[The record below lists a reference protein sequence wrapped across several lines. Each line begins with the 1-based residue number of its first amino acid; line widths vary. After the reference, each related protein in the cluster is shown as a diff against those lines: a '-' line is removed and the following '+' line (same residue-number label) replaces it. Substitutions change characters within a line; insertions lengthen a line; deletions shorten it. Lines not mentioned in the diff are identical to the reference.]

1 MNRLVRP
8 KLKNEIPHHPTI
20 PCSQRNLIN
29 HVSHRI
35 PLLLIRSH
43 FHIFTKPETKNSSPS
58 STKIARRRLNHGQKL
73 AILRDAD
80 RRDEQGESLSSIARS
95 HKVQAVQIR
104 KWRRQRNALVEA
116 TKSKKALCKGR
127 TSTIKHLEDEVI
139 GWALEL
145 RDDDLGFGY
154 KHVQVRACQADDDFL
169 QKNERQQYQEI

>member
-1 MNRLVRP
+1 M
-8 KLKNEIPHHPTI
+8 
-20 PCSQRNLIN
+20 
-29 HVSHRI
+29 
-35 PLLLIRSH
+35 
-43 FHIFTKPETKNSSPS
+43 
-58 STKIARRRLNHGQKL
+58 ARRRLNHGQKL

-154 KHVQVRACQADDDFL
+154 KHVQV
-169 QKNERQQYQEI
+169 